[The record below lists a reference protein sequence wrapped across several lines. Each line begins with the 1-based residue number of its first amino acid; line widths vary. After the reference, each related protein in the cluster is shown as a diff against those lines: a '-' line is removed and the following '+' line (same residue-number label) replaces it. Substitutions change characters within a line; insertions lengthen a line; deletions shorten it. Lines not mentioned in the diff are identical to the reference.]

1 VRCVCLRELRK
12 VNIIHNLDHDQAR
25 AECDKLGLPFTHH
38 DNVETLRGKLRRA
51 DLSDERPDEFGTAF
65 TCGLDV
71 TNCEFVLASISP
83 QVIPLLDSD
92 DSWGQEYVGETHASA
107 IRVRDHHAQQVR
119 KRHFLR
125 HLYIKCIT
133 LPRQAQD
140 KHRENSKKNGVF
152 SQIPPSTLHE
162 IVWWSVREAMEQQEE
177 QQKVIAIYSDTLSAG
192 ETDVPPPTS
201 QHEDIVHGEGTDV
214 VVVVTTDSCADAQLL
229 QAGTHRLR
237 HQLQHA
243 SMHGALQPLAQTG
256 RTLCVA
262 QSWDLTELA
271 AWLDRKR
278 LRPVAWIIGA
288 HHPRFHC
295 ATGLHAMTWLTA
307 MSWIH
312 VFLRWPQSVCSA
324 GLLAV
329 ARGPW
334 RTHGVLHVRGRCA
347 WSSVRAVATGQH

>member
-1 VRCVCLRELRK
+1 
-12 VNIIHNLDHDQAR
+12 
-25 AECDKLGLPFTHH
+25 
-38 DNVETLRGKLRRA
+38 
-51 DLSDERPDEFGTAF
+51 
-65 TCGLDV
+65 
-71 TNCEFVLASISP
+71 
-83 QVIPLLDSD
+83 
-92 DSWGQEYVGETHASA
+92 
-107 IRVRDHHAQQVR
+107 
-119 KRHFLR
+119 
-125 HLYIKCIT
+125 
-133 LPRQAQD
+133 
-140 KHRENSKKNGVF
+140 
-152 SQIPPSTLHE
+152 
-162 IVWWSVREAMEQQEE
+162 MEQQAE

-229 QAGTHRLR
+229 KAGTHRLR

-271 AWLDRKR
+271 AWLDHKR

-329 ARGPW
+329 ARGVP
-334 RTHGVLHVRGRCA
+334 TACFTCADAMHGVRSGQLLQANIEDAIVFEAQELPVAAWAAVPMLVDLALMSTTVHGAWCRALSDVPFLGDVTYMATAVRTGRGDGCARTRAEQERALAREATFAAQANELKRANLERRRRGEGRLGWSAAVEHLYAKGLLADPDTKADTLSRRLRGRMRDKDPSA
-347 WSSVRAVATGQH
+347 AGAKRSRESDE